1 MHDFL
6 DDIRSPFSCRGFVR
20 RIRLL
25 AFALPITSCLSL
37 PAASADTALQIYVID
52 VAQGDSTLVVGPGR
66 DGKRATLLIDA
77 GDFRGT
83 DGASLVE
90 RVLEIAG
97 VEHLDHVV
105 LSHYDADHMGG
116 FVTNKSRS
124 KSLLWTRDS
133 PDKESPC
140 RPTALFPTV
149 SIIDIGE
156 PVGDSNAREEW
167 LHCVPQILGARATVR
182 RIQIDNPGLLGHPLD
197 LGEGVVAEIVT
208 GRGYVIGNSS
218 QIDLANSPNEMSI
231 SVVVSTRDG
240 FDFLVTG
247 DLIGRKYGSEDALLE
262 DALAHALSNR
272 KVDLEVLRVGHHGG
286 PNATSP
292 GFIKELKPEVAL
304 ISVGNNRHGHPHCD
318 TLETL
323 EDLQL
328 VIQTSGSIPDCESA
342 SPHIAHKANG
352 TIRIDVQAEKFTVRT
367 LPGTSSSGEPTGFS
381 YVAACTLSGGCEL
394 RSRE

>member
-1 MHDFL
+1 MHDFF
-6 DDIRSPFSCRGFVR
+6 DDVRKPFSCRGIVS

-25 AFALPITSCLSL
+25 AFALPILSCAAL
-37 PAASADTALQIYVID
+37 PAAAAGTTLQIYVID
-52 VAQGDSTLVVGPGR
+52 VAQGDSTLIVGPGR
-66 DGKRATLLIDA
+66 DGKRVTVLIDA

-90 RVLEIAG
+90 RILKIAG

-116 FVTNKSRS
+116 FVTNMNRS

-133 PDKESPC
+133 PDKDSPC

-156 PVGDSNAREEW
+156 PVGDSNARKEW
-167 LHCVPQILGARATVR
+167 LRCVPQILEARATVK
-182 RIQIDNPGLLGHPLD
+182 RIQIDKPRLLGHRID

-208 GRGYVIGNSS
+208 GRGYVVGNCSK
-218 QIDLANSPNEMSI
+218 IHLANSPNEMSI
-231 SVVVSTRDG
+231 SVLVSTKDG

-247 DLIGRKYGSEDALLE
+247 DLIGRKYGREDAMLE
-262 DALAHALSNR
+262 DALAGALADR
-272 KVDLEVLRVGHHGG
+272 GVDLEVLRVGHHGG
-286 PNATSP
+286 ANATSP

-304 ISVGNNRHGHPHCD
+304 ISVGTNTHGHPHCD

-323 EDLQL
+323 KDLQL
-328 VIQTSGSIPDCESA
+328 VIQTSGSTPDCESK
-342 SPHIAHKANG
+342 SPNIAHKANG
-352 TIRIDVQAEKFTVRT
+352 TIQIDVEAEKFTLRT

-381 YVAACTLSGGCEL
+381 HVAACTLSGDCEL
-394 RSRE
+394 HSRE